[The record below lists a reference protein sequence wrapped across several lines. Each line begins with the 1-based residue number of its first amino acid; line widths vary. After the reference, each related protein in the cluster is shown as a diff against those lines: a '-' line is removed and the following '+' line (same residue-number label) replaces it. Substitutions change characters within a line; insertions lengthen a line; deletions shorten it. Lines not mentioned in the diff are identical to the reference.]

1 MPMAAPARPRVIPR
15 GARAGR
21 TFGEHDLLRLIER
34 APDVVFRY
42 RLKPPGYE
50 FVSRAILR
58 VAGFA
63 PEEMYADPTSAL
75 KLVHRDDRAIVHDL
89 LARGTGRV
97 PIIVRWVRKDGSIVW
112 VEQRNTPVFSRAREL
127 LAIEGIAREIVDPT
141 IGSRPH
147 VRVLGDV
154 RIDLDRGRVLV
165 GGHHVRLTPSE
176 FRLLVLLTDQPGRV
190 VSRAAIMEALWNS
203 AHVGSGRTCEVH
215 ISKLRAKVE
224 NDSHQ
229 PVRIETV
236 RGQGYRF
243 ILSG

>member
-1 MPMAAPARPRVIPR
+1 MASTPVRHRVGPR
-15 GARAGR
+15 GLRSR
-21 TFGEHDLLRLIER
+21 TFGERDLLRLVER

-42 RLKPPGYE
+42 RVNPAGYE
-50 FVSRAILR
+50 FVSRAIKR
-58 VAGFA
+58 MTGFS
-63 PEEMYADPTSAL
+63 PEELYADPSSAL
-75 KLVHRDDRAIVHDL
+75 KLVHSDDRAIVIEL

-97 PIIVRWVRKDGSIVW
+97 PIIVRWVRKDGSILW
-112 VEQRNTPVFSRAREL
+112 IEQRNTPIFNRASEL
-127 LAIEGIAREIVDPT
+127 VAIEGIAREVVDPT
-141 IGSRPH
+141 MGSRPH
-147 VRVLGDV
+147 VRVLGDI

-165 GGHHVRLTPSE
+165 AGENVRLTPSE

-224 NDSHQ
+224 SDSHQ
-229 PVRIETV
+229 PARIETV